1 MLCRKCH
8 QEVPDGLYCSQCGAA
23 QAAKQPIRKKRGNG
37 QGTIIKRGKTYTA
50 IATIGRYTTPDG
62 KSHLIRKSQG
72 GFPTKSDAYAYLN
85 VLKEGKPPEATFQ
98 QLLKAYWDGPYK
110 KLSSSKKTAY
120 DIASGRWKSIMS
132 KSVKDTTLGE
142 LQSVLNSQAK
152 TYYPA
157 RDMQSLLSHM
167 YKIAMAD
174 CVVSVNLA
182 RLLTLPDL
190 VEEEPDPFSEIE
202 LRKFWDAYG
211 KGDRII
217 GYVLLMIYS
226 GMMPGELL
234 KVTVDMIDWDS
245 REIRGCG
252 LKTKKR
258 KEAPIV
264 FPAFLDP
271 VLADLCENAG
281 RTGKLVAMN
290 KDKFY
295 SCYHEAV
302 INAGARD
309 LPPYSCRHTTAT
321 ALALGN
327 IAPSVIQEVMRH
339 SKLST
344 TQRYI
349 HMTNAEAHSAINTMT
364 CGKEA

>member
-1 MLCRKCH
+1 MLCRKCRR
-8 QEVPDGLYCSQCGAA
+8 EVPDGPYCMECGAA
-23 QAAKQPIRKKRGNG
+23 QAVKPSARKKRGNG

-50 IATIGRYTTPDG
+50 IATTGRYTTPDG
-62 KSHLIRKSQG
+62 KSHLIRQSKG
-72 GFPTKSDAYAYLN
+72 GFQTKSDAYDYLSI
-85 VLKEGKPPEATFQ
+85 LKSGKPPEATFQ
-98 QLLKAYWDGPYK
+98 KLLDAYWDGPYK
-110 KLSSSKKTAY
+110 KLSESKKTAY

-142 LQSVLNSQAK
+142 LQAVLNSQAE

-174 CVVSVNLA
+174 RVVSVNLA
-182 RLLTLPDL
+182 RLLTLPEL
-190 VEEEPDPFSEIE
+190 VEEEPEPFSEIE

-234 KVTVDMIDWDS
+234 KAKVDMIDWDT
-245 REIRGCG
+245 REIHGCG

-258 KEAPIV
+258 KEVPIV

-271 VLADLCENAG
+271 VLADLCEHAG
-281 RTGKLVAMN
+281 KTGKLVSMN

-295 SCYHEAV
+295 KCYHEAV

-339 SKLST
+339 SKLAT

-364 CGKEA
+364 RGKEA